1 MKCKKCG
8 HDIQEG
14 ATFCI
19 QCGEK
24 IMEAETEKQ
33 SVVDM
38 QQPKERNTTVWQK
51 YDVFIVLA
59 IVLVVSAIL
68 LFPLLK
74 NFNKGFI
81 YTLDGYGIPIANGYT
96 YNDSE
101 EGSLAILND
110 TEDAALYIQVLSGST
125 FSTFYQTMSQDSDL
139 VLSLVSEM
147 YSDYEVTDI
156 AYPEIAN
163 VQTLRLCIRTVDGQQ
178 GYITYYPADD
188 DQLIMAVYV
197 QEDGTLND
205 QKFEHMM
212 ETIIDVDKSK

>member
-8 HDIQEG
+8 HDIPED
-14 ATFCI
+14 ASFCT
-19 QCGEK
+19 QCGERVTE
-24 IMEAETEKQ
+24 EAKEKQ
-33 SVVDM
+33 IVE
-38 QQPKERNTTVWQK
+38 QTREKNETVWQK

-59 IVLVVSAIL
+59 IVLVISAIL
-68 LFPLLK
+68 LFPLFK
-74 NFNKGFI
+74 NLNKGFI
-81 YTLDGYGIPIANGYT
+81 YTLDGYGIPVANGYT

-110 TEDAALYIQVLSGST
+110 TEDAAFYVQILSGND
-125 FSTFYQTMSQDSDL
+125 FSTFYQTMRQDSDL

-163 VQTLRLCIRTVDGQQ
+163 VQTLRLHIRTIDGQQ
-178 GYITYYPADD
+178 GYITYYPAAD

-197 QEDGTLND
+197 QEDEALND

-212 ETIIDVDKSK
+212 ETVIDVDKSK

>member
-8 HDIQEG
+8 HDIPEG
-14 ATFCI
+14 ATFCT

-24 IMEAETEKQ
+24 IIEGETEKQ
-33 SVVDM
+33 SVIDI
-38 QQPKERNTTVWQK
+38 QHAKEENVTVWQK

-59 IVLVVSAIL
+59 IVLVVSSIL
-68 LFPLLK
+68 LFPLL
-74 NFNKGFI
+74 NNSNKGFV

-110 TEDAALYIQVLSGST
+110 TEDAALYIQVLSGSS

-139 VLSLVSEM
+139 VLSIVSEM
-147 YSDYEVTDI
+147 YSDYEITNV

-163 VQTLRLCIRTVDGQQ
+163 VQTLRLRMRTLEGQQ

-205 QKFEHMM
+205 EKFEHMM

>member
-14 ATFCI
+14 AAFCT

-24 IMEAETEKQ
+24 IMEAETEKR
-33 SVVDM
+33 SVVDI
-38 QQPKERNTTVWQK
+38 QQPKKRNVTVWKK

-96 YNDSE
+96 YDDSE

-139 VLSLVSEM
+139 VLSIVSEM
-147 YSDYEVTDI
+147 YSDYEITDV

-163 VQTLRLCIRTVDGQQ
+163 VQTLRLCIRTIDGQQ

-197 QEDGTLND
+197 QEDGALND
-205 QKFEHMM
+205 QKFEVMM
-212 ETIIDVDKSK
+212 ETVIDVDKSK